1 VFKSWGLQGKPALL
15 LGMDVLGSLAY
26 FSIDYDRAEL
36 QMLPWAAGN
45 G

>member
-1 VFKSWGLQGKPALL
+1 VFKTWGLQGKPALL

-36 QMLPWAAGN
+36 QLLPWAAGN